1 MALTVKIGGKDYD
14 INPTYGAFEDI
25 FKKYDLSKA
34 DQMSAEESRQFSI
47 NILWACLK
55 RGRFGIK
62 PFGFKRRV
70 KNNITMAELA
80 KISGEI
86 PKWITG
92 EDREAGD

>member
-1 MALTVKIGGKDYD
+1 MALTVKIGGREYE

-34 DQMSAEESRQFSI
+34 DEMSAEQSRQFSI

-55 RGRFGIK
+55 RGRFWLK
-62 PFGFKRRV
+62 PFVFKRRV
-70 KNNITMAELA
+70 KHNITMTELA
-80 KISGEI
+80 QVSGQI
-86 PKWITG
+86 PTWITG